1 MLHMSGRYKVAIP
14 IFLQYDPPRGE
25 NPHHRKLME
34 FTFAIRQ
41 VICSWSFDPD
51 PPSFTCLAIQWNWSQ
66 KTLYRSG
73 NRLQVFSSLQLQDL
87 FLALGTLVG
96 CAWFFALFN
105 RLCLVI
111 ALSNLHLGAPVSE
124 NLFPQDG
131 AQLVPLQLNQ
141 IQNEIAFC
149 IINCRQFENE
159 KFHLLFWWLEV
170 GSKANK

>member
-1 MLHMSGRYKVAIP
+1 M
-14 IFLQYDPPRGE
+14 D
-25 NPHHRKLME
+25 
-34 FTFAIRQ
+34 
-41 VICSWSFDPD
+41 
-51 PPSFTCLAIQWNWSQ
+51 
-66 KTLYRSG
+66 KTTRSG

-149 IINCRQFENE
+149 FINFRQFENE
-159 KFHLLFWWLEV
+159 KFRLLFWWLEV

>member
-34 FTFAIRQ
+34 FTFAIRL
-41 VICSWSFDPD
+41 VNCSWSFDLD
-51 PPSFTCLAIQWNWSQ
+51 PPRSLALPSNEIEP
-66 KTLYRSG
+66 KRHYIG
-73 NRLQVFSSLQLQDL
+73 VFSSLQLQDL